1 MNGKR
6 YVRIVIAVIVASVL
20 VAVPQALAQGRCS
33 VATLKGTYGVVEQGV
48 VVMDIGIPIPVPFP
62 TANVALVT
70 YDGAGNLSAT
80 YTASYGG
87 MILNGNVQGTYMV
100 DPDCT
105 YYDSVPTVHLERKGT
120 IVGEGML
127 QEVRSIYTVD
137 WIVGGGTRW
146 KTPVG
151 ECSEASVKGPYSLFG
166 QGTLHLPDTPALPAR
181 QTGLVTYNGRGN
193 FYGSETANL
202 AGEIEHNT
210 FTGTYSVGRNC
221 SVSAEL
227 ASSSGLNLHLA
238 GVITGEG
245 VRQAVHVLIA
255 QRGFVFVNAIKR
267 Q

>member
-6 YVRIVIAVIVASVL
+6 HLGIVIAVFLASVL
-20 VAVPQALAQGRCS
+20 VAVPQVLAQGRCS
-33 VATLKGTYGVVEQGV
+33 VGTLKGSYGVVEQGV
-48 VVMDIGIPIPVPFP
+48 VVANIGIPIPVPFP

-87 MILNGNVQGTYMV
+87 MILTGTVQGTYTV

-127 QEVRSIYTVD
+127 QKVHAIYTVD

-146 KTPVG
+146 KAPVG
-151 ECSEASVKGPYSLFG
+151 ECSAANLKGPYSLSG
-166 QGTLHLPDTPALPAR
+166 QGSVNPPGLPSMPGR
-181 QTGLVTYNGRGN
+181 QTGLITYNGRGN
-193 FYGSETANL
+193 FYGSETVNL
-202 AGEIEHNT
+202 AGETEHNT
-210 FTGTYSVGRNC
+210 FTGTYTVGSDC

-227 ASSSGLNLHLA
+227 SSSSGLNLRAA
-238 GVITGEG
+238 GVIVGEG

-255 QRGFVFVNAIKR
+255 QRGWVFVAAIDR

>member
-1 MNGKR
+1 MNEKR
-6 YVRIVIAVIVASVL
+6 YLGIVIAVIVASVL

-33 VATLKGTYGVVEQGV
+33 VATLKGSYGVVEQGV
-48 VVMDIGIPIPVPFP
+48 VVMNIGMPIPVPFP

-80 YTASYGG
+80 YNASYGG
-87 MILNGNVQGTYMV
+87 MILSGSVQGTYTV

-127 QEVRSIYTVD
+127 QKVHAIYTVD

-151 ECSEASVKGPYSLFG
+151 ECSAANLKGAYSLFG
-166 QGTLHLPDTPALPAR
+166 QGTMHPPDIPALPGR
-181 QTGLVTYNGRGN
+181 QTGLITYNGRGN
-193 FYGSETANL
+193 FYGNETVNV
-202 AGEIEHNT
+202 AGETEHNT
-210 FTGTYSVGRNC
+210 FTGTYTVQPNC
-221 SVSAEL
+221 SLAAEL
-227 ASSSGLNLHLA
+227 SSSSGLNLRAA
-238 GVITGEG
+238 GVIVGEG

-255 QRGFVFVNAIKR
+255 QRGWVFVAAIDR

>member
-1 MNGKR
+1 M
-6 YVRIVIAVIVASVL
+6 
-20 VAVPQALAQGRCS
+20 
-33 VATLKGTYGVVEQGV
+33 ATLKGSYGVVEQGV
-48 VVMDIGIPIPVPFP
+48 VVMNIGIPIPVPFP

-80 YTASYGG
+80 YNASYGG
-87 MILNGNVQGTYMV
+87 IILGGTVQGTYTV

-127 QEVRSIYTVD
+127 QKVHAIYTVD

-151 ECSEASVKGPYSLFG
+151 ECSAASLKG
-166 QGTLHLPDTPALPAR
+166 PALPRAGEGTMHPPASR
-181 QTGLVTYNGRGN
+181 PFPGGRPDSSCNNGRGN
-193 FYGSETANL
+193 FYGNETVNV
-202 AGEIEHNT
+202 AGETEHNT
-210 FTGTYSVGRNC
+210 FTGTYTVTPDC

-227 ASSSGLNLHLA
+227 SRLQRSQSACSRSHRRRGRA
-238 GVITGEG
+238 ADRATGP
-245 VRQAVHVLIA
+245 IA
-255 QRGFVFVNAIKR
+255 QRGWVFVAAIDR